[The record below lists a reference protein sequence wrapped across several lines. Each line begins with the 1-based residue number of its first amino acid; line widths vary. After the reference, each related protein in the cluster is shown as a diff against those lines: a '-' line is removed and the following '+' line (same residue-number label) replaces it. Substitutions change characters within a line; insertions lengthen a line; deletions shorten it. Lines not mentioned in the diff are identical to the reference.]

1 MRFILKLKHWQL
13 FLLLFLGTGV
23 GSIGTIIC
31 LNTIFNLGL
40 SITESII
47 PLVISYFLWGSW
59 MVTSIGLLDRK
70 YKALSEKQKMIVK
83 YGTVFLICTALRLLN
98 TEFVLIPL
106 AIPNGLS
113 FLISFILY
121 FGGAF
126 LFYYFIFLFSKGLAI
141 SKYGANWR
149 AGDLIIQLLRILFFP
164 IGIWTLQPELNKLYR
179 AEKSRNAITP

>member
-13 FLLLFLGTGV
+13 FLLFFLGTGLA
-23 GSIGTIIC
+23 SIGTII
-31 LNTIFNLGL
+31 LLSTVFDLDL

-47 PLVISYFLWGSW
+47 PIVIAYFLWGSW
-59 MVTSIGLLDRK
+59 MIASIGLMDRK
-70 YKALSEKQKMIVK
+70 YRVLSDKQKAIVK
-83 YGTVFLICTALRLLN
+83 YGTIFVICTAIKMIN
-98 TEFVLIPL
+98 TELGLISL

-126 LFYYFIFLFSKGLAI
+126 LFYYFIFLFSKGLAV

-149 AGDLIIQLLRILFFP
+149 AGDLIIQLLRVLFFP
-164 IGIWTLQPELNKLYR
+164 IGIWTLQPELNKLYSE
-179 AEKSRNAITP
+179 EKARNANNS